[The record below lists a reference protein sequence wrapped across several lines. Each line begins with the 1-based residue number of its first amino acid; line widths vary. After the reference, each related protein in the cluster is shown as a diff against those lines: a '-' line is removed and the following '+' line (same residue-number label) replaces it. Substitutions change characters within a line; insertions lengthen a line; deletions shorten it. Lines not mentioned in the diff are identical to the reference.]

1 MIFLRYFVV
10 KLEMLKVSERCFKQ
24 DDIKDDVI
32 EEKDDLEYE
41 LIFMF

>member
-10 KLEMLKVSERCFKQ
+10 KLEMLKVSERCYKQ
-24 DDIKDDVI
+24 DDIINGVI

-41 LIFMF
+41 LILLF

>member
-10 KLEMLKVSERCFKQ
+10 KLEMLKISEICYKQ